1 MKKNN
6 WIVFDQNRFCS
17 LFSVVIFEFADWS
30 FVFQM
35 GTRGLKLLLLMTT
48 LLAKSWKWGAQDEG
62 PEDEDGSLLDA
73 ILEKVW
79 MKINL
84 SLVWLSFLNCA
95 FVKAGIILW
104 KAKGKLLVYSSS
116 SKYCSA
122 RGPLWASYLSVL
134 SPSFFFLAQ
143 VDFPNWRESWN
154 SRRRFEGGAT
164 NPIRTENALAPP
176 STSLR
181 HMYYAYMY

>member
-1 MKKNN
+1 
-6 WIVFDQNRFCS
+6 
-17 LFSVVIFEFADWS
+17 
-30 FVFQM
+30 
-35 GTRGLKLLLLMTT
+35 
-48 LLAKSWKWGAQDEG
+48 
-62 PEDEDGSLLDA
+62 
-73 ILEKVW
+73 

-95 FVKAGIILW
+95 FVKAGIMLW

-122 RGPLWASYLSVL
+122 QGPLWASYLSVL

-176 STSLR
+176 R
-181 HMYYAYMY
+181 HMYYAYMYYYYHHRPSPEEKWVLAKRIGILLLARRGQIMGRMRRQAGDDIACLSKALC